1 MSLLPRRRWCYGSAL
16 LVAAAFA
23 GWCAG
28 MTEPRVI
35 LGNEVLRK
43 TAFSQLLGENVAVL
57 TNPSGL
63 FPDTLE
69 HIVDHL
75 HFNTNVTVSAILA
88 AEHGFRGDH
97 QAETG
102 DPDVY
107 VDNATNLTVYSVYRK
122 NQSYIQNILSE
133 TNTSVLLVDI
143 QDVGTRLYTFVWTIF
158 DVLEAIAASTV
169 PTPTTESNNHLL
181 TTGRSSPPV
190 KVIVL
195 DRPNPVGGVQVEGPL
210 LNVSCCSSRYGK
222 APVTH
227 RHGLTVGELV
237 LFFDGVSFNGA
248 LTRANVCVV
257 SVRKNVQACARNY

>member
-1 MSLLPRRRWCYGSAL
+1 MVSLRSRCSDSAL
-16 LVAAAFA
+16 LLAAAFA
-23 GWCAG
+23 GWCTAL
-28 MTEPRVI
+28 TEPRVI
-35 LGNEVLRK
+35 LGNEVLRN
-43 TAFSQLLGENVAVL
+43 TAFVQLLGENVAVL

-75 HFNTNVTVSAILA
+75 HFSTNVTVSAVLA

-158 DVLEAIAASTV
+158 DVLEAIAAST
-169 PTPTTESNNHLL
+169 TPTQTEINN
-181 TTGRSSPPV
+181 TPV
-190 KVIVL
+190 SVIVL

-227 RHGLTVGELV
+227 RHGLTVGELAL
-237 LFFDGVSFNGA
+237 LFDAVSFNGA
-248 LTRANVCVV
+248 LTQANVRLIVCLVYASCWDGWGLLV
-257 SVRKNVQACARNY
+257 T